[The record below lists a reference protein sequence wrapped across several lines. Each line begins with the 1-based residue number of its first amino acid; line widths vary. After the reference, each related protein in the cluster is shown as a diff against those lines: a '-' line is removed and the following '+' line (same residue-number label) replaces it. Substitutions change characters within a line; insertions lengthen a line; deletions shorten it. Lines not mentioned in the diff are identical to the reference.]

1 MIINLKNL
9 KSKTEGISRFDNKIY
24 SSDIFKILYIT
35 IVVATILIILNK
47 LIK

>member
-1 MIINLKNL
+1 MMINFKNL
-9 KSKTEGISRFDNKIY
+9 KSKTEGISRFDSKIY
-24 SSDIFKILYIT
+24 SSDIFKILSIT

>member
-1 MIINLKNL
+1 MINLKNL

-24 SSDIFKILYIT
+24 SSDIFKILSIT